1 MTDQDSTSPSENG
14 VEISTNGAHQPSSS
28 KETTPGTPFAKRTLR
43 PRNIATIQADSDRR
57 KKKNSKLEK
66 RRMTECLETI
76 YEEPVTNKKGELLLT
91 GRKLKRSI
99 TFNPGSGEEISK
111 GKIKKRRD
119 RIKKKLGNNFKLKMK
134 KLNQVKSMNMSD
146 VRCRLNLL
154 DIDESL

>member
-1 MTDQDSTSPSENG
+1 
-14 VEISTNGAHQPSSS
+14 
-28 KETTPGTPFAKRTLR
+28 
-43 PRNIATIQADSDRR
+43 
-57 KKKNSKLEK
+57 
-66 RRMTECLETI
+66 MTECLETI